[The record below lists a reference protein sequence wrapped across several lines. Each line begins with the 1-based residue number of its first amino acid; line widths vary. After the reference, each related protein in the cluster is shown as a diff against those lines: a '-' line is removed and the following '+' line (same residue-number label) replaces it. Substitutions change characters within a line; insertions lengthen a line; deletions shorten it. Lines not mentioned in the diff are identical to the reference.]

1 MPRSYRLM
9 CDSRLDSYILRKDC
23 ESFENVFSLIEGDY
37 MPANYVH
44 RTKQRTVLGI
54 AAENGS
60 LNMMLKLLAFDE
72 SATFKDPFGKSAIDY
87 AKENK
92 QEECCEGCELL
103 MCYERVTSTTTW
115 KNYVEIG
122 RAYRSTQGTQ
132 NIIDHNLLFHVIDHI
147 HENTSKNG
155 AILVFL
161 PSYDDI
167 CEQHEKLVSV
177 HGLQDWGY
185 KIFALHSELN
195 DENNEGHA
203 HVFDRMENGVRKIIL
218 STNIAETALTI
229 DDVVYVASE
238 NITNLG
244 KHGKHLVNMPID
256 CQLSKTLFYAIILRC
271 LDPIVMISSALS
283 VKDLFVLSFENT
295 QEVTE
300 KINETKNRFAENKY
314 SDHQLYF
321 NIIQNW
327 SKQLREHQRK
337 FCVENYISQGN
348 MLKAEGIRRL
358 IFDYICK
365 SGMISQSMRELNE
378 NSSNWN
384 VVNACIMAGFYP
396 NHIVNNGNS
405 IGNTHPHPS
414 SVVSQ
419 ASLNQPGLVVFEQK
433 QKRKNGNF
441 VLKNISVLPSEAE
454 SLLPKLE
461 ELLCQFVRY

>member
-1 MPRSYRLM
+1 MTAVVTYTSTLIICQNQDMPRSYRLM

-60 LNMMLKLLAFDE
+60 LNMMLKLLAFGE

-229 DDVVYVASE
+229 DDVVYVIDA
-238 NITNLG
+238 G
-244 KHGKHLVNMPID
+244 KAK
-256 CQLSKTLFYAIILRC
+256 SLFYDA
-271 LDPIVMISSALS
+271 
-283 VKDLFVLSFENT
+283 
-295 QEVTE
+295 
-300 KINETKNRFAENKY
+300 ETKSTILELK
-314 SDHQLYF
+314 S
-321 NIIQNW
+321 
-327 SKQLREHQRK
+327 
-337 FCVENYISQGN
+337 ISQACAKQRSGRAGRVQN
-348 MLKAEGIRRL
+348 GFCYRLYSLEQYKMMHKYKPAEIVRVPIAKT
-358 IFDYICK
+358 IFQI
-365 SGMISQSMRELNE
+365 L
-378 NSSNWN
+378 
-384 VVNACIMAGFYP
+384 F
-396 NHIVNNGNS
+396 
-405 IGNTHPHPS
+405 
-414 SVVSQ
+414 
-419 ASLNQPGLVVFEQK
+419 
-433 QKRKNGNF
+433 
-441 VLKNISVLPSEAE
+441 
-454 SLLPKLE
+454 
-461 ELLCQFVRY
+461 

>member
-1 MPRSYRLM
+1 MPSNPNLKIILMSATLNSEKFSRYFNGCPIIDVPGRTFDVQTMHLEEVLIKTEYKMSKMATYLEENQVSQIRRIKDEDMPRSYRLI

-60 LNMMLKLLAFDE
+60 LNMMLKLLAFGE

-147 HENTSKNG
+147 HENLSKNG

-229 DDVVYVASE
+229 DDVVYVIDA
-238 NITNLG
+238 G
-244 KHGKHLVNMPID
+244 KAK
-256 CQLSKTLFYAIILRC
+256 SLFYDA
-271 LDPIVMISSALS
+271 
-283 VKDLFVLSFENT
+283 
-295 QEVTE
+295 
-300 KINETKNRFAENKY
+300 ETKSTILELK
-314 SDHQLYF
+314 S
-321 NIIQNW
+321 
-327 SKQLREHQRK
+327 
-337 FCVENYISQGN
+337 ISQACAKQRSGRAGRVQN
-348 MLKAEGIRRL
+348 GFCYRLYSLEQYKMMHKYKPAEIVRVPIAKT
-358 IFDYICK
+358 IFQI
-365 SGMISQSMRELNE
+365 L
-378 NSSNWN
+378 
-384 VVNACIMAGFYP
+384 F
-396 NHIVNNGNS
+396 
-405 IGNTHPHPS
+405 
-414 SVVSQ
+414 
-419 ASLNQPGLVVFEQK
+419 
-433 QKRKNGNF
+433 
-441 VLKNISVLPSEAE
+441 
-454 SLLPKLE
+454 
-461 ELLCQFVRY
+461 